1 MNCCFFGQCHGALVC
16 VRVGVS
22 VFEEREGGLT
32 GAGSVMV
39 TFVSPGGA
47 AGVLFTSVTFNFQP

>member
-1 MNCCFFGQCHGALVC
+1 MCVC
-16 VRVGVS
+16 AYVLLKKG
-22 VFEEREGGLT
+22 EGGLT

>member
-1 MNCCFFGQCHGALVC
+1 MLQFLCSIMELQCGS
-16 VRVGVS
+16 VRAWGG
-22 VFEEREGGLT
+22 EGGLT

-47 AGVLFTSVTFNFQP
+47 AGVLFTPVTFNSQP